1 MLFWRTIKFLGSVG
15 ILFSQ
20 NTCGGFASC
29 WIIVRNIYSR
39 PTNSALIKASHAI
52 NKSLRLLAFFCAP
65 VFRVNSPSCLHLIFF
80 PSKMHFIKWH
90 IYLPKETEL
99 WKKILWECPK
109 PKTTTISKGHRIRF
123 FAPLPQKNPL
133 IEPKIH
139 YMSLLAVPLTSS
151 AFLQGTTFTTD
162 EKIWKVGK
170 VVSRCVNT

>member
-109 PKTTTISKGHRIRF
+109 PKTTTVLF
-123 FAPLPQKNPL
+123 
-133 IEPKIH
+133 PKVTG
-139 YMSLLAVPLTSS
+139 Y
-151 AFLQGTTFTTD
+151 AFLRRFLKKTLWLSPRYIICRCSQFHWLHPHFCKGQPSPLMKRY
-162 EKIWKVGK
+162 EKWGK
-170 VVSRCVNT
+170 LCQDV

>member
-52 NKSLRLLAFFCAP
+52 NKSLRFLAFFCAP

-109 PKTTTISKGHRIRF
+109 PKTLFCAASS
-123 FAPLPQKNPL
+123 KNPSDWAQDTL
-133 IEPKIH
+133 YVAARSSTDFIRISARDNLHHWWKDMKSGESCVKMCKYIGI
-139 YMSLLAVPLTSS
+139 AV
-151 AFLQGTTFTTD
+151 D
-162 EKIWKVGK
+162 V
-170 VVSRCVNT
+170 